1 MAMGI
6 AVVGGECVYISGC
19 GWEEGGLDYFPEL
32 YTSFESCEEGCLQEK
47 DSQDFAG
54 MDFGEC
60 IVGLG
65 FANVSGSCVTVSRC
79 STDFNGI
86 DYSYTFYDSF
96 EECYESCFEI
106 GEGCTYSVALNYNPN
121 ATIDDGSCLF
131 PECISECTGDINGDE
146 CVTEDDILILLSSF
160 GVICN

>member
-106 GEGCTYSVALNYNPN
+106 GEGCTYSVALNYKPN
-121 ATIDDGSCLF
+121 ATIHDGSCLF
-131 PECISECTGDINGDE
+131 MNAYQGLW
-146 CVTEDDILILLSSF
+146 VM
-160 GVICN
+160 